1 MIQKKQINDH
11 ILLYILVSNFPIYLH
26 FDWLLAYEQ
35 FVIGLNSDVAPVD
48 TRFLQVNMM
57 SFLQI
62 IVFYVIST
70 NNSLATGSPL
80 AKLNM
85 AVAEP

>member
-1 MIQKKQINDH
+1 M
-11 ILLYILVSNFPIYLH
+11 
-26 FDWLLAYEQ
+26 
-35 FVIGLNSDVAPVD
+35 IGLNSDVTPVD